1 MWSPRRRCSRRE
13 EASRWNRIVGGGLI
27 AAAGADLPEI
37 VCRATVGQIAEGS
50 VMELA
55 VKYRGVDEIVPR
67 DNH

>member
-1 MWSPRRRCSRRE
+1 M
-13 EASRWNRIVGGGLI
+13 I